1 MGKKKKK
8 EKKPVLLKTKEER
21 LTEII
26 EVIKK
31 LNNLGLNDTIPGIKE
46 FKTILKEFVQNGESC
61 SGKIKLTTA
70 KRIIIYS
77 LPKTKGRNIN
87 INLKY
92 DGSI

>member
-1 MGKKKKK
+1 MPTKK

-46 FKTILKEFVQNGESC
+46 FKTYQKFGEKVYKIRENVLKNLS
-61 SGKIKLTTA
+61 LTFLMST
-70 KRIIIYS
+70 
-77 LPKTKGRNIN
+77 
-87 INLKY
+87 
-92 DGSI
+92 

>member
-1 MGKKKKK
+1 MAKKKKK
-8 EKKPVLLKTKEER
+8 EKKPILLKTKEER

-46 FKTILKEFVQNGESC
+46 FKTILKEFVQNGESS

-92 DGSI
+92 DESI